1 MPANEIASPFD
12 SRNTMFGRDV
22 FWSLVPL
29 PMGKGGEEDEFD
41 YYDLSQEISEEEYV
55 VRSIVAQAVMA
66 KVAGSTKFNIAVTP
80 TR

>member
-1 MPANEIASPFD
+1 MNM
-12 SRNTMFGRDV
+12 R
-22 FWSLVPL
+22 VPNCS
-29 PMGKGGEEDEFD
+29 EEDEFD
-41 YYDLSQEISEEEYV
+41 YYDLSQEISEEENV

>member
-1 MPANEIASPFD
+1 MMNCS
-12 SRNTMFGRDV
+12 
-22 FWSLVPL
+22 
-29 PMGKGGEEDEFD
+29 EEDDFDGGSSYD
-41 YYDLSQEISEEEYV
+41 YYDLSKEISEEEYV

>member
-1 MPANEIASPFD
+1 MMNCSED
-12 SRNTMFGRDV
+12 DV
-22 FWSLVPL
+22 SSAY
-29 PMGKGGEEDEFD
+29 D
-41 YYDLSQEISEEEYV
+41 YYDLSKEISEEEYV

>member
-1 MPANEIASPFD
+1 MITRVSNCS
-12 SRNTMFGRDV
+12 
-22 FWSLVPL
+22 
-29 PMGKGGEEDEFD
+29 EEDEFD

-80 TR
+80 TRRVRQQQCGMGP

>member
-1 MPANEIASPFD
+1 MLNGPMMNCSED
-12 SRNTMFGRDV
+12 DV
-22 FWSLVPL
+22 SSAY
-29 PMGKGGEEDEFD
+29 D
-41 YYDLSQEISEEEYV
+41 YYDLSKEISEEEYV